1 MQKNKYD
8 IVIIGSGLGGLV
20 SALIFAKEGYKV
32 CVLEKNNQFGGN
44 LQTFVRD
51 KTIFDTGVHYIG
63 GLAPGENLHSY
74 FKYLGIIDDLKLKRM
89 DLNKYD
95 VISFEGDEIVYPHAQ
110 GYDNFI
116 KQLSEVFPE
125 EKDAIEQYCIK
136 IQETCNSF
144 PLYNL
149 EMGDAYYDKT
159 NLLSLKIKD
168 YIESITDNKKLQAV
182 LVGSNFLY
190 AGEEKTPFYVHAL
203 SINSYIQSSFRCVNG
218 GSQIS
223 KLLIKQI
230 RNRGGEVL
238 KHKEVVGFGFED
250 KNLVSVKTKDN
261 SEYFGTR
268 FISNIEPKL
277 TLKLLGENKMRK
289 SYTKRIES
297 IESIISAFSVYIV
310 FKPESFEYINYNH
323 YHFKDADRVWDAHHY
338 TEESWP
344 EGYML
349 SIGAKKN
356 QKEWAESMT
365 FITYMRYDE
374 VKQWEDTFNTVK
386 EKDERG
392 VAYVAFKA
400 DRVEKTLI
408 EIEKKF
414 PNIRSKIKSIHSSSP
429 LSYRDYIG
437 SNNGSMY
444 GYVKDADSPMKSFLS
459 PRTKLKNLFF
469 TGQSIN
475 MHGILG
481 VTISAVLTC
490 SEMLGRDYL
499 VSKINDELNE
509 LDEK

>member
-1 MQKNKYD
+1 MKENTYD

-51 KTIFDTGVHYIG
+51 KSIFDTGVHYIG
-63 GLAPGENLHSY
+63 GLAEGENLHQY
-74 FKYLGIIDDLKLKRM
+74 FKYLGIMDDLKLKKM
-89 DLNKYD
+89 EEDKYD
-95 VISFEGDEIVYPHAQ
+95 VITFEGDEIQYPHAQ

-116 KQLSEVFPE
+116 EQLSKEFPE
-125 EKDAIEQYCIK
+125 ERAVIETYCEKIK
-136 IQETCNSF
+136 ETCNSF

-149 EMGDAYYDKT
+149 KIGDAYYDNT
-159 NLLSLKIKD
+159 DLLSLKIKD
-168 YIESITDNKKLQAV
+168 YIESITDNEKLRAV

-190 AGEEKTPFYVHAL
+190 AGEDNTPFYVHAL
-203 SINSYIQSSFRCVNG
+203 SINSYIQSSWRCVNG

-230 RNRGGEVL
+230 RNLGGKVL
-238 KHKEVVGFGFED
+238 KYKEVTSFGFED
-250 KNLVSVKTKDN
+250 KKLVSAKTKDGN
-261 SEYFGTR
+261 EYFASQ
-268 FISNIEPKL
+268 FISNIEPKY
-277 TLKLLGENKMRK
+277 TLKMLGENKMRK
-289 SYTKRIES
+289 AYTKRIES
-297 IESIISAFSVYIV
+297 IKSIISAFSVYFV
-310 FKPESFEYINYNH
+310 FHPESFKYLNYNH
-323 YHFKDADRVWDAHHY
+323 YHFKDVNRVWDAQEY
-338 TEESWP
+338 TQESWP

-349 SIGAKKN
+349 SVGAKKN
-356 QKEWAESMT
+356 ESEWAENMT

-374 VKQWEDTFNTVK
+374 VREWEDSFNTVA
-386 EKDERG
+386 ENDERG
-392 VAYVAFKA
+392 ETYEAFKNKKIEQA
-400 DRVEKTLI
+400 IV

-414 PNIRSKIKSIHSSSP
+414 PNFRSCIKSVHSSSP

-437 SNNGSMY
+437 VNEGSMY
-444 GYVKDADSPMKSFLS
+444 GYVKDADSPMTSFLS

-475 MHGILG
+475 MHGLLG

-499 VSKINDELNE
+499 VEKINKELEAQKVN
-509 LDEK
+509 

>member
-1 MQKNKYD
+1 MEENTYD

-51 KTIFDTGVHYIG
+51 KSIFDTGVHYIG
-63 GLAPGENLHSY
+63 GLAEGENLHQY
-74 FKYLGIIDDLKLKRM
+74 FKYLGIMDDLKLKKM
-89 DLNKYD
+89 NEDNYD
-95 VISFEGDEIVYPHAQ
+95 IITFEGDQINYPHAQ

-116 KQLSEVFPE
+116 KQLSKKFPE
-125 EKDAIEQYCIK
+125 EREAIITYCNKIKD
-136 IQETCNSF
+136 TCNSF

-149 EMGDAYYDKT
+149 QIGDAYYDNT
-159 NLLSLKIKD
+159 DLLSLKIKD
-168 YIESITDNKKLQAV
+168 YIESITDNKKLRAV

-190 AGEEKTPFYVHAL
+190 AGENNTPFYVHAL
-203 SINSYIQSSFRCVNG
+203 SINSYIQSSWRCVNG

-230 RNRGGEVL
+230 RNLGGKVL
-238 KHKEVVGFGFED
+238 KHKEVTEFGFDD
-250 KNLVSVKTKDN
+250 KKLKSAITKDGN
-261 SEYFGTR
+261 EYFGTQ
-268 FISNIEPKL
+268 FISNIEPKY
-277 TLKLLGENKMRK
+277 TLKMLGENKMRK

-297 IESIISAFSVYIV
+297 IKSVISAFSVYFV
-310 FKPESFEYINYNH
+310 FKPETFKYLNHNH
-323 YHFKDADRVWDAHHY
+323 YHFKDVNKVWDAQEY
-338 TEESWP
+338 TQASWP

-349 SIGAKKN
+349 SVGAKKN
-356 QKEWAESMT
+356 ESEWAENMT

-374 VKQWEDTFNTVK
+374 VREWENTFNTVA
-386 EKDERG
+386 ESDERG
-392 VAYVAFKA
+392 ESYEAFKNKKIEQTI
-400 DRVEKTLI
+400 V

-414 PNIRSKIKSIHSSSP
+414 PNFRSCIKSVHSSTP

-437 SNNGSMY
+437 VNEGSMY
-444 GYVKDADSPMKSFLS
+444 GYVKDADSPMTSFLS

-475 MHGILG
+475 MHGLLG

-499 VSKINDELNE
+499 VEKINKDLEALEVN
-509 LDEK
+509 